1 MKIYVASSW
10 RNKWF
15 PGVVRALRN
24 AGHDVYDF
32 RNPPDGGSGVR
43 WSDVGADWM
52 DWTPQ
57 EYRQRLS
64 HPLAEHQFA
73 NDIRAMEGCDACVL
87 LLPCGRSAHTEAG
100 WFAGRGKKV
109 FLYIPE
115 KQEPELMYKLFDS
128 VCCTMNELLEA
139 LEK

>member
-15 PGVVRALRN
+15 PSVVEALRR

-32 RNPPDGGSGVR
+32 RNPPDGGNGFR

-57 EYRQRLS
+57 EYRQQLS
-64 HPLAEHQFA
+64 HPLAEHLFA
-73 NDIRAMEGCDACVL
+73 NDIRAMEGCESCVL

-115 KQEPELMYKLFDS
+115 KQEPELMYKLFYR
-128 VCCTMNELLEA
+128 VCCSMDELLEA
-139 LEK
+139 LQE

>member
-32 RNPPDGGSGVR
+32 RNPPDGGSGFR

-57 EYRQRLS
+57 EYRQRLFLRGGNIQQCGKVRIPVRNS
-64 HPLAEHQFA
+64 IEQDQYC
-73 NDIRAMEGCDACVL
+73 NDRL
-87 LLPCGRSAHTEAG
+87 
-100 WFAGRGKKV
+100 
-109 FLYIPE
+109 
-115 KQEPELMYKLFDS
+115 
-128 VCCTMNELLEA
+128 
-139 LEK
+139 

>member
-1 MKIYVASSW
+1 MWPAV
-10 RNKWF
+10 
-15 PGVVRALRN
+15 GVTN
-24 AGHDVYDF
+24 GF
-32 RNPPDGGSGVR
+32 RITSFIDSLN
-43 WSDVGADWM
+43 
-52 DWTPQ
+52 
-57 EYRQRLS
+57 RQ
-64 HPLAEHQFA
+64 LAEHQFA

-139 LEK
+139 IEKQKREVR